1 MMTDTG
7 NDKGAVWHPMSITK
21 RDRAE
26 RLGQRPCVVWL
37 TGLSGSGKSS
47 TANLLEQVLFSLG
60 YSTYLL
66 DGDNIRHGLSRDL
79 GFTDRDRVENMRR
92 IGEVVK
98 LMIDGGCI
106 VIAAFISPF
115 RQERQMVK
123 ELLEPGEFVEI
134 YVKTPLAVCERRDA
148 KGLYA
153 RAREGKLQNFTG
165 IDSPYEA
172 PANADIELDMS
183 LMPPPEA
190 VDLIIQK
197 MKQLGLLQ

>member
-1 MMTDTG
+1 MVTDAD
-7 NDKGAVWHPMSITK
+7 NDKGAVWHPMNISK
-21 RDRAE
+21 HDRAE
-26 RLGQRPCVVWL
+26 RLGQRPCVVWF

-47 TANLLEQVLFSLG
+47 TADFLEQVLFGLG
-60 YSTYLL
+60 YTTYLL

-98 LMIDGGCI
+98 LMIDGGGI

-115 RQERQMVK
+115 RQERQMVR

-172 PANADIELDMS
+172 PANADVELDMS
-183 LMPPPEA
+183 LMNPAQA
-190 VDLIIQK
+190 VDLIVQK